1 MKIVALC
8 IELTEITLYDVTLCV
23 VCSLSAYRSLSV
35 LKCTFELYEIG
46 TIKNGLVT
54 SKSMVHVN
62 YLVRHMDAAT
72 AIKSVNICET
82 LVV

>member
-1 MKIVALC
+1 MMSHYVWF
-8 IELTEITLYDVTLCV
+8 V
-23 VCSLSAYRSLSV
+23 VCRLNVMSAYRSLSV
-35 LKCTFELYEIG
+35 LKCTFELYEIR
-46 TIKNGLVT
+46 TIEVT
-54 SKSMVHVN
+54 RPFLKSMVQVN

>member
-1 MKIVALC
+1 MMSHYVWF
-8 IELTEITLYDVTLCV
+8 V
-23 VCSLSAYRSLSV
+23 VCRLNVMSAYRSLSV
-35 LKCTFELYEIG
+35 LKCTFELYEMG

>member
-1 MKIVALC
+1 MSHYVWF
-8 IELTEITLYDVTLCV
+8 V
-23 VCSLSAYRSLSV
+23 VCCLNVVMSV

-46 TIKNGLVT
+46 TIEVT
-54 SKSMVHVN
+54 RTFLKSMVHVN

-72 AIKSVNICET
+72 AIKSVNICKT

>member
-1 MKIVALC
+1 MMSHYVWF
-8 IELTEITLYDVTLCV
+8 V
-23 VCSLSAYRSLSV
+23 VCRLNVVMSAYRSLSV

-46 TIKNGLVT
+46 TIEVT
-54 SKSMVHVN
+54 RPFLKSMVHVN

>member
-1 MKIVALC
+1 MSHYVWF
-8 IELTEITLYDVTLCV
+8 V
-23 VCSLSAYRSLSV
+23 VCRLNVVMSAYRSLCV

-46 TIKNGLVT
+46 TIEVSRT
-54 SKSMVHVN
+54 FIKSMVRVK

-72 AIKSVNICET
+72 AIKSVNICKT